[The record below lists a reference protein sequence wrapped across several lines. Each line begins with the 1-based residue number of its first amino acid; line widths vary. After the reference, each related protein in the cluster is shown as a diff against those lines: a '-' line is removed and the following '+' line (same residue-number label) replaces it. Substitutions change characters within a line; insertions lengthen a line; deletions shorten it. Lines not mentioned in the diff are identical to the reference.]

1 MSIRVIIWLTG
12 LALLPQLV
20 VGQIFTFPTPDSRS
34 GNFLGSAV
42 AVDGDLAVVGS
53 SGFDS
58 CGANSGAAFVYQRHP
73 DSTWRLTSV
82 LQPSDCQ
89 EDHFFGKTVAVSG
102 NRILVTSFRSSF
114 NQRESNGVYL
124 FERDEAFSG
133 DVFDVSVSKVV
144 VVAFAPSDSVDAP
157 SIVGKSIENEQ
168 EVAASPDTV
177 SALSVANT
185 IDLSSLIGRG
195 WKQKTRISDPD
206 RGEYGTF
213 ATAVS
218 LDQNR
223 LLVTA
228 AGRRVGN
235 QSRGAGYIFDL
246 QKNGQ
251 WLLSARLTADQ
262 VRFNGAFGT
271 SCDLDGN
278 RLVIS
283 SSSYTPGKPG
293 RIAVYELDP
302 GSNNWRVT
310 ETIENVLSF
319 FMPLDLSG
327 DRLLI
332 GESNAG
338 RNQSG
343 RARLFEFENR
353 KWNLKST
360 FSPALPYDFGAFGTL
375 VSMSGD
381 YVLVVGF
388 DEQLELSINVDRVVY
403 VFHNSLGGWRQRNI
417 LDVGNPF
424 FGSAI
429 SFSGKTAVIGQ
440 SSEKTPGQVYSVDF
454 NRP

>member
-1 MSIRVIIWLTG
+1 MNIRVIIWLAG

-20 VGQIFTFPTPDSRS
+20 VGQIFTFPTPGNLS
-34 GNFLGSAV
+34 GNFFGSAV

-58 CGANSGAAFVYQRHP
+58 CGTNSGAAFVYQRHP
-73 DSTWRLTSV
+73 DSTWKLTSV

-114 NQRESNGVYL
+114 NQRESNGVYI
-124 FERDEAFSG
+124 FERDESFSG
-133 DVFDVSVSKVV
+133 DVFDLGPSNAVG
-144 VVAFAPSDSVDAP
+144 VASIPSDSLDTP
-157 SIVGKSIENEQ
+157 SNVGKSDENAQ

-177 SALSVANT
+177 SVTSVTNT
-185 IDLSSLIGRG
+185 INLSSLTGRG

-206 RGEYGTF
+206 RGEFGTF

-218 LDQNR
+218 LDHNR

-228 AGRRVGN
+228 AGHREGN
-235 QSRGAGYIFDL
+235 QSRGAGYVFDL

-251 WLLSARLTADQ
+251 WLLSSRLTADQ
-262 VRFNGAFGT
+262 LRFNGVFGT
-271 SCDLDGN
+271 SCDLDGD

-293 RIAVYELDP
+293 RIAIYDLDP
-302 GSNNWRVT
+302 DSNDWRVT
-310 ETIENVLSF
+310 DTIEDVVSF

-343 RARLFEFENR
+343 RARLFELADQ
-353 KWNLKST
+353 KWNLKTT

-381 YVLVVGF
+381 HVLIVGF

-403 VFHNSLGGWRQRNI
+403 VFHNSMGEWRQRNT

-424 FGSAI
+424 FGSAL
-429 SFSGKTAVIGQ
+429 SFTGKTAVIGQ
-440 SSEKTPGQVYSVDF
+440 SSENTPGQVYSVDF